1 MLKAISRFCSRSP
14 WIVILVVFIIT
25 ALFTRQMATNLRFE
39 ADISKS
45 LPTNIEAVKSDD
57 YYKKNFNYK
66 DVMLIG
72 VEKPDGSV
80 MEGTV
85 LKKIEEVVL
94 AIKALKASKTFDS
107 VLSGKKETLIQPI
120 GIDTENINSI
130 ANLEDA
136 ILDRETGSV
145 VSGSVIEKLKKDHGI
160 ASQPGT
166 EQRLPQN
173 SQDLNLIIPE
183 LTRRLMSDRLFRD
196 NLLSEDKHASTISV
210 PMLRKWDYK
219 KRYAILELSTALDEK
234 RLKER
239 FQGKNSIFPFE
250 IYGKTLAGI
259 QVNDAFI
266 KKQVDD
272 TRKKLSDFLRDSFG
286 DFPDEDPALKEL
298 LSRELTADSFQAIM
312 AHAERRDFFTSSSMK
327 TWTHFMDTIW
337 DFTLDRIDPFSRE
350 NLEFQLHDV
359 NNIFDFDEV
368 YRLVTDI
375 LKQQQTAGVN
385 YYVAGMPVVI
395 GVVGSMMAQDT
406 KTLIPIAVL
415 VIFFILGI
423 SFRSFRGVI
432 IPALTVVLSVIW
444 TMGIM
449 ALLGI
454 PIKMGTTM
462 LPIILLGIG
471 TAYGIHLLNRY
482 MEDAA
487 PHTDRQELVQN
498 SVNHVGV
505 AVVMAALTTM
515 AGFSS
520 LATSGL
526 SMIQEFGVFA
536 AVGVFIALILSLTL
550 TPSLLVLWRLPRQKK
565 VAINSGAAPKREM
578 IILHIM
584 RIGSEWVVR
593 HPKQTFGFL
602 SLLFVTSIL
611 LSTGNKFEGS
621 MMKNFD
627 EANPLYQSDQFMNEK
642 LTGTTNFNLLFKFR
656 DRINLDSPQ
665 AQAEFRKRLG
675 GFSAAWAVLTRDR
688 EDLSPVTGVVEK
700 MQADAASLPDKLD
713 PVIGRLKLIQDILN
727 EEFTVEAA
735 VDQPTNTVKS
745 PAQVK
750 PATGPETATDSLE
763 GLGDEPEKDDLG
775 GLSDDA
781 GDTAN
786 AVTGAF
792 ADLSQEQVLGLKD
805 INHRLNLGNEAWEGT
820 GEMVLEFRKIK
831 RTPAGLKMQ
840 YAFNLTNDFLAVD
853 IKQPVVLNK
862 LEALHHFFKEL
873 REPMITIREKQYL
886 PTGFVMTPVD
896 LVRKFYKVFYH
907 NDNPAFDRL
916 PDVEKD
922 GFADITLTDRAINGV
937 VLNQALGGNRDNFER
952 MISPDLKE
960 FQVQIMLRSGSHNV
974 IDRYQEL
981 SLAELQRVFPADDPY
996 IEKIRIG
1003 GSAPTSSAINLML
1016 GQSQIKSILLSFVFV
1031 FAVTFFIFR
1040 SAMGGLF
1047 SLIPLAFTVVLN
1059 FGLIRLMGGEIN
1071 TSTMMV
1077 ASISIG
1083 TGVDYTIHFLERM
1096 KIQLRAGDDLSRAYV
1111 NTVMSSGKAILLNAT
1126 AVALG
1131 FLVLVFSVFLPQSMM
1146 GILMA
1151 ATMLFSSIG
1160 ALILLPALILLSR
1173 PKYLT
1178 RLETD
1183 VVAGSATVRN

>member
-1 MLKAISRFCSRSP
+1 MLKTISRFCSRFP
-14 WIVILVVFIIT
+14 WIVILVVFAIT
-25 ALFTRQMATNLRFE
+25 ALFIQQMATNLRFE

-45 LPTNIEAVKSDD
+45 LPTDVEAVKSDD

-66 DVMLIG
+66 DVMMIG
-72 VEKPDGSV
+72 VEKPGGSV
-80 MEGTV
+80 MEEAV
-85 LKKIEEVVL
+85 LKKIEQIVL
-94 AIKALKASKTFDS
+94 DIKVLKNSKTFDS
-107 VLSGKKETLIQPI
+107 ILTGKKETLIQPV
-120 GIDTENINSI
+120 GIDSENINSI

-136 ILDRETGSV
+136 ILDKETGSV
-145 VSGSVIEKLKKDHGI
+145 VSGSVIEKLKKDHDI
-160 ASQPGT
+160 PSKPGA
-166 EQRLPQN
+166 EKLLPQG
-173 SQDLNLIIPE
+173 SRELGLIIPE
-183 LTRRLMSDRLFRD
+183 LTQRLMADRLFRD

-219 KRYAILELSTALDEK
+219 KRYTILELSTALDEK
-234 RLKER
+234 RLKAR

-250 IYGKTLAGI
+250 IYGRTIAGI

-266 KKQVDD
+266 EKQVNN
-272 TRKKLSDFLRDSFG
+272 TREALSEYLKDAFHEASK
-286 DFPDEDPALKEL
+286 EDAELEEL
-298 LSRELTADSFQAIM
+298 LNRELTVESFQTIM
-312 AHAERRDFFTSSSMK
+312 TYTECRDFFTSSEMK
-327 TWTHFMDTIW
+327 TWTNFFDTIW
-337 DFTLDRIDPFSRE
+337 DFTLDHIDPFSRE

-359 NNIFDFDEV
+359 ANIFDFDEV
-368 YRLVTDI
+368 YNLITDI
-375 LKQQQTAGVN
+375 LNQHRIAGVN

-406 KTLIPIAVL
+406 STLIPIAVL
-415 VIFFILGI
+415 VIFFVLGI

-449 ALLGI
+449 AFVGL

-482 MEDAA
+482 SEDAA
-487 PHTDRQELVQN
+487 THTDRRELVQN

-526 SMIQEFGVFA
+526 SMIQEFGIFA
-536 AVGVFIALILSLTL
+536 AVGVFIALILSLSL
-550 TPSLLVLWRLPRQKK
+550 TPSLLVLWKLPRQKK
-565 VAINSGAAPKREM
+565 VRASAGSSPKREM

-584 RIGSEWVVR
+584 RAGSEWVAG
-593 HPKQTFGFL
+593 HPKLTFGFL
-602 SLLFVTSIL
+602 GVLFVTSIFL
-611 LSTGNKFEGS
+611 ATGNKFEGS

-627 EANPLYQSDQFMNEK
+627 EANPLYQSDQFINEN

-665 AQAEFRKRLG
+665 AQAEFRERLA
-675 GFSAAWAVLTRDR
+675 GFSAAWGDLTRDSGELNPAVR
-688 EDLSPVTGVVEK
+688 IVEN
-700 MQADAASLPDKLD
+700 MQADATSLPDSLD
-713 PVIGRLKLIQDILN
+713 AVIDRLNLIQDILN
-727 EEFTVEAA
+727 EEFIVEAA
-735 VDQPTNTVKS
+735 PGEENSEPLSTLESKNPS
-745 PAQVK
+745 
-750 PATGPETATDSLE
+750 ESESDSLD
-763 GLGDEPEKDDLG
+763 GLGDEDENDDLG
-775 GLSDDA
+775 GLSDND
-781 GDTAN
+781 GDDTEET
-786 AVTGAF
+786 TGVF
-792 ADLSQEQVLGLKD
+792 ADLSQEQILGLRD
-805 INHRLNLGNEAWEGT
+805 INSRMGQADDAWEKT
-820 GEMVLEFRKIK
+820 GNMVLLLRNIK
-831 RTPAGLKMQ
+831 GTPAGLKMQ
-840 YAFNLTNDFLAVD
+840 YHLNLTSDYLAVD
-853 IKQPVVLNK
+853 IKQPAVLNK
-862 LEALHHFFKEL
+862 LEGLHHFFKDL
-873 REPMITIREKQYL
+873 REPIITIREKQYQ

-916 PDVEKD
+916 PKVEKD
-922 GFADITLTDRAINGV
+922 GFSDITLTDRAINGV
-937 VLNQALGGNRDNFER
+937 VLNQALGGNRENFER
-952 MISPDLKE
+952 MISPNLKE
-960 FQVQIMLRSGSHNV
+960 FQVQIMLRSGSHHV

-981 SLAELQRVFPADDPY
+981 SLAELQRVFPDNDPY
-996 IEKIRIG
+996 IERIRIG
-1003 GSAPTSSAINLML
+1003 GSAPTSSAINQML
-1016 GQSQIKSILLSFVFV
+1016 SQSQVKSILLSFLFV

-1083 TGVDYTIHFLERM
+1083 TGVDYTIHFLERL

-1131 FLVLVFSVFLPQSMM
+1131 FLVLVFSVFLPQMMM

-1160 ALILLPALILLSR
+1160 ALILLPALILLTK

-1178 RLETD
+1178 RL
-1183 VVAGSATVRN
+1183 SAESVTEAAAIKN